1 MTTSV
6 THTYCVPMKRF
17 TDVQTD
23 LSGRVGGFAAVVESK
38 SSLHYVKESVFS
50 VCAAVAVKPLGQW
63 GELTA
68 AA

>member
-1 MTTSV
+1 
-6 THTYCVPMKRF
+6 MKRF

-50 VCAAVAVKPLGQW
+50 VCAAVAVKPLTMGRTNSSSIKQ
-63 GELTA
+63 
-68 AA
+68 